1 MTFSIKAEHFYSE
14 CLMYH
19 LYAKCHFAECC
30 NAINFDWKKCF
41 TFKAMKIFR
50 VIFFN
55 IKTPAKLYVV
65 KDTSKI
71 PPKEDIRTNVTDF
84 FVQIEPCCPN
94 I

>member
-1 MTFSIKAEHFYSE
+1 MPSVILPNVVMPLILIGKNVLH
-14 CLMYH
+14 
-19 LYAKCHFAECC
+19 
-30 NAINFDWKKCF
+30 
-41 TFKAMKIFR
+41 FKAMKIFR

-55 IKTPAKLYVV
+55 IKTPVKLYVV

-84 FVQIEPCCPN
+84 FVQIEPRCPN